1 MIVLRRMAP
10 AVEIWCGAQ
19 GPAVCLRERRC
30 VAAEIDPSFR
40 PSCCSEPAVSTPP
53 SCDTFQLGVAYVDGE
68 GMRVQRPMDFSRR
81 NRMTLTDLQRL
92 HVMLFRPD
100 LPEGAP
106 GLGLDESDRMWLIEV
121 MVRRSQTTPSSLLVD
136 SRSIWTVPAHT
147 ISD

>member
-1 MIVLRRMAP
+1 MMVVLRRVAP

-30 VAAEIDPSFR
+30 VATELDPSFG
-40 PSCCSEPAVSTPP
+40 PSCSSEPVEPTPP
-53 SCDTFQLGVAYVDGE
+53 PCDPFQLGVAYVDGE
-68 GMRVQRPMDFSRR
+68 GAHVQSPMDFSRR

-100 LPEGAP
+100 LPEGSP

-121 MVRRSQTTPSSLLVD
+121 MVRCSQTPSYPLVPVVD
-136 SRSIWTVPAHT
+136 SRSI
-147 ISD
+147 